1 MAKDTPSIAKNKI
14 RRSLLAIYD
23 PYPSKSETKLLW
35 EYFES
40 NCAYC
45 NILIDPSSRTGHLDH
60 LISSTEGGTNNIHNF
75 VLACARCNG
84 DEKREESW
92 VSFLER
98 KSDSVLT
105 NIERKEKIESWA
117 ARAPVSEL
125 SSEFSA
131 ELAGIIKEALDNFDE
146 SVTKVRDLS
155 KRIK

>member
-1 MAKDTPSIAKNKI
+1 MPKDTPSIAKNKI

-40 NCAYC
+40 SCAYC
-45 NILIDPSSRTGHLDH
+45 NVFIDPGSRTGHLDH

-84 DEKREESW
+84 DEKRDESW

-98 KSDSVLT
+98 KSDSMLT
-105 NIERKEKIESWA
+105 NIKRKEKIECWST
-117 ARAPVSEL
+117 RAPVSEL
-125 SSEFSA
+125 SSEFSV
-131 ELAGIIKEALDNFDE
+131 ELAGILKEALDDFDA
-146 SVTKVRDLS
+146 SVKKMRDLR
-155 KRIK
+155 KRIS